1 MKTSVQSVHLAKI
14 PNINEIPLNQSV
26 IANME
31 FVRQICSAI
40 SSIRKKHNIKARLPL
55 QKVEIIGKEL
65 SIPTELLEIIKDE
78 ANLKEAY
85 ILNTFE
91 GLDVQA
97 NINIDAKKVAKR
109 VGQEFQKVLKQAKSG
124 IFTNTNDGIAI
135 EGHAIYEGEYDIQ
148 LKLNSE
154 VENYISLDGKYLI
167 ILDINITQKLEMEGI
182 SRDFIRAIQNARK
195 EEDFDI
201 SDEIILKV
209 HFKSDVL
216 EVQNAINSNVQYIK
230 SQVLARE
237 ITFVNEPLKHT
248 FGDDTTFEVSL

>member
-31 FVRQICSAI
+31 FVSQICSAI

-109 VGQEFQKVLKQAKSG
+109 VWQ
-124 IFTNTNDGIAI
+124 
-135 EGHAIYEGEYDIQ
+135 
-148 LKLNSE
+148 
-154 VENYISLDGKYLI
+154 
-167 ILDINITQKLEMEGI
+167 
-182 SRDFIRAIQNARK
+182 
-195 EEDFDI
+195 
-201 SDEIILKV
+201 
-209 HFKSDVL
+209 
-216 EVQNAINSNVQYIK
+216 
-230 SQVLARE
+230 
-237 ITFVNEPLKHT
+237 
-248 FGDDTTFEVSL
+248 